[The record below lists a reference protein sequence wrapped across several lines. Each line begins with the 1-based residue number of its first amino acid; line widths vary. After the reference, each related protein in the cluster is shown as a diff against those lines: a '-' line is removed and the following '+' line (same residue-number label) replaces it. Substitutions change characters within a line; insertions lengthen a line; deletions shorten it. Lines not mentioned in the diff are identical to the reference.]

1 MNLETADASG
11 IISSY
16 STGTVEGY
24 GDGSTGGR
32 PIGLKIA
39 ASHTHTLTVNNNGSG
54 NAHNNLQP
62 YIACYIWRRT
72 A

>member
-1 MNLETADASG
+1 MTSGYKLYHLAGSNTSPTTAKTSSG
-11 IISSY
+11 
-16 STGTVEGY
+16 G
-24 GDGSTGGR
+24 
-32 PIGLKIA
+32 A
-39 ASHTHTLTVNNNGSG
+39 HTHTVTIANNGSG